1 MLRVPPDLPG
11 LRVLLGLR
19 DLQARREHRGL
30 LDRLALLVQRAR
42 RELQG
47 RQARLALREPRGLLA
62 RLVLQAPPALLGLR
76 EPGLPM
82 GIRVTSPSLLLVPPG
97 RSIVR

>member
-1 MLRVPPDLPG
+1 MLRVPPDLLE

-19 DLQARREHRGL
+19 GLPARKEHRGL
-30 LDRLALLVQRAR
+30 LVLPDLLVR

-47 RQARLALREPRGLLA
+47 LQARLALREPLGLLA

-97 RSIVR
+97 R